1 MTRVIILI
9 LLLIANQTFAQSSDV
24 ILLKRHKKT
33 INRYFSGTDIA
44 LTTNTGVYL
53 NAQIVKIKNDSLF
66 LRQFDIRQVPTQLGV
81 FILDTVA
88 TYYYKYHYNQ
98 IKAIGKTGRRFN
110 LSGSGAS
117 LLGGGILLTLASGV
131 VFLVDSIS
139 MQKAWRIFKRVF
151 LILFIF
157 QFIYIFFCKWVNPPV
172 TITQLVSFIKGYGL
186 KRDYVSYDQMSPNIK
201 LAVMASEDQ
210 LFPEHDGFDMKA
222 IEKAIKYNEKHPN
235 RRRGASTISQQVAK
249 NVFLW
254 QGGGFFRKGLEVY
267 FTFMIEK
274 IWSKK
279 RILEMYLNVAETGKG
294 IFGVQAAS
302 KAYFNKEAKNL
313 TVSEAAKIAAS
324 LPNPKMYTVKPI
336 SKKVQNRYD
345 DIMRQMNNLQGDA
358 DIQAL
363 IK

>member
-1 MTRVIILI
+1 
-9 LLLIANQTFAQSSDV
+9 
-24 ILLKRHKKT
+24 
-33 INRYFSGTDIA
+33 
-44 LTTNTGVYL
+44 
-53 NAQIVKIKNDSLF
+53 
-66 LRQFDIRQVPTQLGV
+66 
-81 FILDTVA
+81 
-88 TYYYKYHYNQ
+88 
-98 IKAIGKTGRRFN
+98 
-110 LSGSGAS
+110 
-117 LLGGGILLTLASGV
+117 
-131 VFLVDSIS
+131 
-139 MQKAWRIFKRVF
+139 MQKVWRIFKRIF
-151 LILFIF
+151 IFLFIF
-157 QFIYIFFCKWVNPPV
+157 QFIYIFFCKWINPPV
-172 TITQLVSFIKGYGL
+172 TITQLVSFVKGYGL
-186 KRDYVSYDQMSPNIK
+186 KRDYISYGQMSPNIK

-222 IEKAIKYNEKHPN
+222 IEKAIKYNENHPN

-274 IWSKK
+274 LWSKR

-302 KAYFNKEAKNL
+302 KAYFNKDAKNL
-313 TVSEAAKIAAS
+313 TASEAAKIAAS

-336 SKKVQNRYD
+336 SRKVQNRYD
-345 DIMRQMNNLQGDA
+345 DIMRQMNNLHGDA